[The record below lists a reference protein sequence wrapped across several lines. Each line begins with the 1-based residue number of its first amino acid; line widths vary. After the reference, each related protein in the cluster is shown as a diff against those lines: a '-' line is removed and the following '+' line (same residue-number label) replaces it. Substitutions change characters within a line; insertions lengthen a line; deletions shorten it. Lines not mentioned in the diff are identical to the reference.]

1 MITNELRELTAKAT
15 AHAQRFQDGGDH
27 TVAAA
32 LLTKSGKHVLG
43 LNAHHFLGGPC
54 GEVSALANHAASY
67 PGDPIQAV
75 VAIYGP
81 TGQVISPCGKCR
93 QVLFDVD
100 PSIQCIVRGSNGL
113 LAPTVEELLPFAFN
127 LQDLE
132 KEQRIYMWEGYE
144 ASIRSGEKRQTIR
157 VDDPFYEGKAQIV
170 FEKETGEVVSLPAQ
184 VTAVVSTQ
192 RGLLSEKQAKNDG
205 FNSLSEL
212 HEALDTHYPGL
223 ADTDEVDVVEFELQ

>member
-1 MITNELRELTAKAT
+1 M
-15 AHAQRFQDGGDH
+15 
-27 TVAAA
+27 
-32 LLTKSGKHVLG
+32 
-43 LNAHHFLGGPC
+43 
-54 GEVSALANHAASY
+54 
-67 PGDPIQAV
+67 
-75 VAIYGP
+75 
-81 TGQVISPCGKCR
+81 
-93 QVLFDVD
+93 
-100 PSIQCIVRGSNGL
+100 
-113 LAPTVEELLPFAFN
+113 APTVEELLPFAFN

-144 ASIRSGEKRQTIR
+144 DSIRSGEKRQTIR
-157 VDDPFYEGKAQIV
+157 VDDPFNEGKAQIV